1 VSSLPP
7 STHAATLA
15 ATQFGVIS
23 RPQLQAAGIA
33 RSTISRWCATGRL
46 QRLHHGLYAFGHGA
60 LTRDGWWHAAQLAS
74 APHGAITARAACEIW
89 RLLETGYGPI
99 DVVPSGR
106 MRATGGWLRPHR
118 MPLAADEVTVRRGL
132 RVTTVARAIVDLA
145 DRGTAHEV
153 GTALDQALLRG
164 LLDRRELDR
173 AVSRARGRRG
183 LRLLLPAVARLS
195 AQGETILS
203 GTERDVRDALL
214 DAGLPRPS
222 MNTRIQRPGLLSVR
236 PDLLWPEHRL
246 IVEIDGPQHRMP
258 YQREIDRERDA
269 WFTGEGYRVVRFPV
283 EQVDDHLE
291 SVIAHLRRELGT

>member
-1 VSSLPP
+1 MSSPRP

-23 RPQLQAAGIA
+23 RAQLQDAGIT
-33 RSTISRWCATGRL
+33 RSTISRWCSTGRL
-46 QRLHHGLYAFGHGA
+46 RRLHHGVYAFGHDA
-60 LTRDGWWHAAQLAS
+60 LTRDGWWHAAQLAA
-74 APHGAITARAACEIW
+74 APHGAVTARAACEIW

-145 DRGTAHEV
+145 DHGTAHEV
-153 GTALDQALLRG
+153 GTALDQALLRR

-183 LRLLLPAVARLS
+183 LKLLLPAVARLGTR
-195 AQGETILS
+195 GETILS
-203 GTERDVRDALL
+203 GAERDVRDALL
-214 DAGLPRPS
+214 DAGLPRPV
-222 MNTRIQRPGLLSVR
+222 MNTRIQRPGLLAVR
-236 PDLLWPEHRL
+236 PDLLWSERRL
-246 IVEIDGPQHRMP
+246 IVEIDGPQHQMP
-258 YQREIDRERDA
+258 YQQEIDRERDA
-269 WFTGEGYRVVRFPV
+269 WFTGEGYRVIRFPV